1 MKRLTHKAFA
11 VGVLSLVAFA
21 VPFGASAQAITKT
34 IQVLPP
40 GGTGCTTLPVAAI
53 VSHVQEGELHSFDI
67 TIQDP
72 SYVAVLAEVG
82 TEAIPFRYMTRFNHG
97 GGFIRYHVDIN
108 ATQITSPLTINLT
121 LLSSPAG
128 SPTCL
133 SIISFSVS
141 RDGLVLAPGVTDV
154 SAPIPSVPSGSA
166 GTTIPREAGVALGKI
181 PAATDTATSTD
192 SSPVLGG
199 AVSRIKSLCEGN
211 GALQLWFL
219 LLAVY
224 IVVAALTALA
234 KPPLA
239 QKSVVLPLSLILVPL
254 VLLLAFWL
262 FAPSCR
268 AEGWIPAVSIM
279 VAIIALLVA
288 FREQNPGLKIIS
300 LPPAKPSTNTP
311 AISKSTSPVPVET
324 KGSQQKGK

>member
-11 VGVLSLVAFA
+11 VGIVSFVAFA
-21 VPFGASAQAITKT
+21 VPFSASAQAVTKT

-40 GGTGCTTLPVAAI
+40 GGVGCQALPVTS
-53 VSHVQEGELHSFDI
+53 VVPHVQEGELHSFDI
-67 TIQDP
+67 TVQDP

-82 TEAIPFRYMTRFNHG
+82 SEAIPFRYMTRFNHG
-97 GGFIRYHVDIN
+97 GGFIRHHIDIN
-108 ATQITSPLTINLT
+108 AARITNPLSVSLT
-121 LLSSPAG
+121 LLSSPVG

-141 RDGLVLAPGVTDV
+141 QDGQVLAPGTTSVGSPTVTVTSHTVDTT
-154 SAPIPSVPSGSA
+154 APRGTGAVP
-166 GTTIPREAGVALGKI
+166 GKT
-181 PAATDTATSTD
+181 PVATDTATSTD
-192 SSPVLGG
+192 SSPILKG
-199 AVSRIKSLCEGN
+199 AITRIKGLCDGN
-211 GALQLWFL
+211 GTLQLWLL

-224 IVVAALTALA
+224 IVIAALTALA

-324 KGSQQKGK
+324 KGVQQKGK